1 MKVIIYQQSKSAMQ
15 SGMQNVKKWLLI
27 PVEENNSRSI
37 SSLMNWISSDN
48 TKTQLRFEFK
58 NKEDAIE
65 FAKSQNFEY
74 QIQQPKRKLI
84 KQKSYA
90 QNFQSD
96 F

>member
-1 MKVIIYQQSKSAMQ
+1 MQ